1 MNNRNIA
8 LLSGTAAT
16 LVASLSA
23 MPALSADDNP
33 FQMSEVQRPAVAN
46 QKLAQG
52 RCGGGWEG
60 RCGGSREGRCGGSWN
75 GRRGGGSQQGGM
87 MGQSMARHRMA
98 MMGGIPAAYRRL
110 SNPLPATPEV
120 LAQGERIYSAN
131 CVTCHGQ
138 SGAGDGPAGAGL
150 SPPPADLRGLVRM
163 PTASDGYLMWTI
175 SEGGADLGTAM
186 PAFKATL
193 GKGERWQI
201 VHYLR
206 TLG

>member
-1 MNNRNIA
+1 MNTRNSA

-60 RCGGSREGRCGGSWN
+60 RCGGSWN

-110 SNPLPATPEV
+110 SNPLPATATV
-120 LAQGERIYSAN
+120 IAQGERIYSAN
-131 CVTCHGQ
+131 CVSCHGQ

-150 SPPPADLRGLVRM
+150 SPHPP
-163 PTASDGYLMWTI
+163 T
-175 SEGGADLGTAM
+175 
-186 PAFKATL
+186 
-193 GKGERWQI
+193 
-201 VHYLR
+201 
-206 TLG
+206 